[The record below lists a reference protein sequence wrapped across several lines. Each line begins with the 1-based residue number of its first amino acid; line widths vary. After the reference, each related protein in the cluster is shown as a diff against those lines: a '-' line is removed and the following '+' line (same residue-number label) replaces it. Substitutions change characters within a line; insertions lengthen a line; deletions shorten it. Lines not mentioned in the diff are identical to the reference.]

1 MPFLT
6 PKISRVSTSLCAGR
20 LSFASEKGKFISGG
34 SIFLLPHICA
44 LSALL
49 GFVCVCVWVRGYVA
63 LLTQRKSQPCFI
75 GFSTV
80 QLVLLAV
87 MRI

>member
-1 MPFLT
+1 MCGAFVLRIGER
-6 PKISRVSTSLCAGR
+6 KIYKWWQHFPSPT
-20 LSFASEKGKFISGG
+20 
-34 SIFLLPHICA
+34 HICA